1 MKQPL
6 WLPWW
11 IWLLAGIAIVA
22 AGFYRRRATLVL
34 LVAAVVLGVVF
45 VQWPEHAVW
54 NTRFLPF
61 WLLTWGFLAAMGATE
76 LLRWAAAGVRWA
88 VHWIRDGDLH
98 DARAK
103 VWIELAGTR
112 RTPSRRSRRSRRPA

>member
-1 MKQPL
+1 M
-6 WLPWW
+6 
-11 IWLLAGIAIVA
+11 
-22 AGFYRRRATLVL
+22 
-34 LVAAVVLGVVF
+34 
-45 VQWPEHAVW
+45 W

-103 VWIELAGTR
+103 VWIDLAGADGPHRRRGRGSRGPARLGNATR
-112 RTPSRRSRRSRRPA
+112 RDG